1 MQTDTNTPNAAP
13 VVAAPPSPHSTRQ
26 RPLLGY
32 GAAWIGEEEKALLC
46 QVVDTR
52 APFRYYG
59 AAKETAPPMAAAL
72 ERELAAVAGTRF
84 ALAVTSGTA
93 ALETALGALGVGPG
107 DEVILPA
114 WSWVSCFTAV
124 VRSGAKPVLAEINDT
139 FCLDPAEIDR
149 LATPRTKAVL
159 VVHYQGAVAE
169 MDETMQAARRRGI
182 AVLEDC
188 AECFGASYRGR
199 PAGSIGDIGI
209 FSFQYNK
216 ILSSGEGGA
225 VVTSDPSLYERAVRM
240 HDLGMFRKYHESWTP
255 PACGPFCGGQYRM
268 NEFTAAVA
276 LAQLRKL
283 PAIAGHCRA
292 LSKKIREAVA
302 GLPGVRMRRVPDPE
316 GEVPIETYFW
326 PSRAGDA
333 AKLRQFLDDR
343 GIHCQQIT
351 GTYCQY
357 RRGYCL
363 NRSTAHG
370 PIPQF
375 AGAGEWPAE
384 GYRAVDFPR
393 TENLTRDFVA
403 IPVGCYFTPEDAEHV
418 AGALREAAE
427 AILSRDP

>member
-1 MQTDTNTPNAAP
+1 MDSHTNKKDIAKGGQVDSPF
-13 VVAAPPSPHSTRQ
+13 PPFRP

-32 GAAWIGEEEKALLC
+32 GAAWIGEEEKALLGT
-46 QVVDTR
+46 VVDSR

-59 AAKETAPPMAAAL
+59 SSPETSPPMAAML
-72 ERELAAVAGTRF
+72 ERELAEEVGTRF

-93 ALETALGALGVGPG
+93 ALETALGALGVGLG

-124 VRSGAKPVLAEINDT
+124 VRLGAKPVLAEINDT

-159 VVHYQGAVAE
+159 VVHFQGVVAE
-169 MDETMQAARRRGI
+169 MDEILEAARRRGI

-188 AECFGASYRGR
+188 AECFGATYHGR

-225 VVTSDPSLYERAVRM
+225 VVTSNPRLYERAVRM
-240 HDLGMFRKYHESWTP
+240 HDLGMYRKYHESLTP
-255 PACGPFCGGQYRM
+255 PVCEPFCGGQYRM

-283 PAIAGHCRA
+283 PAIIKHCRV
-292 LSKKIREAVA
+292 LSQKIRQAVA
-302 GLPGVRMRRVPDPE
+302 GLPGVRMRRVPDPA
-316 GEVPIETYFW
+316 GEVPTETAFW
-326 PSRAGDA
+326 IRRPGDSA
-333 AKLRQFLDDR
+333 RLREFLDVR
-343 GIHCQQIT
+343 GIHCQQVT

-357 RRGYCL
+357 RRGYFL
-363 NRSTAHG
+363 NRSNPKG
-370 PIPQF
+370 VIPQL
-375 AGAGEWPAE
+375 AEAVEWPAE
-384 GYRAVDFPR
+384 GYRTIDFPR
-393 TENLTRDFVA
+393 TEELTRDFVVV
-403 IPVGCYFTPEDAEHV
+403 PVGCYFTLDDASHV
-418 AGALREAAE
+418 AEALRDAALT
-427 AILSRDP
+427 ILSE

>member
-1 MQTDTNTPNAAP
+1 MQTDTKTPNAAP
-13 VVAAPPSPHSTRQ
+13 LVAVSPSPESIRP

-59 AAKETAPPMAAAL
+59 ATKETSPPMAATL
-72 ERELAAVAGTRF
+72 ERELAQVAGTRF

-124 VRSGAKPVLAEINDT
+124 VRLGAKPVLAEINDT

-169 MDETMQAARRRGI
+169 MDEIMQAARRRGI

-225 VVTSDPSLYERAVRM
+225 VVTSDPRLYERAVRM

-255 PACGPFCGGQYRM
+255 PACELFCGGQYRM

-283 PAIAGHCRA
+283 PAIVGHCRA
-292 LSKKIREAVA
+292 LSQKIREAVA
-302 GLPGVRMRRVPDPE
+302 DLPGVRMRRVPDPA

-333 AKLRQFLDDR
+333 ARLREFLDVR

-363 NRSTAHG
+363 NRSNAQG
-370 PIPQF
+370 VIPQF

-393 TENLTRDFVA
+393 TEELTRDFVA
-403 IPVGCYFTPEDAEHV
+403 IPVGCYFTPEDAGHV
-418 AGALREAAE
+418 AEALRDAAS
-427 AILSRDP
+427 ILSREP